1 MLDPRWTHAESPEA
15 ELVHVEAG
23 RIRRRGW
30 AGRCVG
36 CLRVQLRIL
45 VRPRLHNLI
54 IKNPTF
60 QNIITK
66 YSQYV
71 DAFVDRR
78 VKRPQVAV
86 PT

>member
-45 VRPRLHNLI
+45 VRPRLHGLV
-54 IKNPTF
+54 IKGPAF
-60 QNIITK
+60 RGVITEC
-66 YSQYV
+66 SRCV